1 MAKNE
6 PTINRRGFL
15 KKAIGATVAA
25 ALGVVAILSF
35 KKIAIVKRPSSDFD
49 RLSRID
55 PSLIQYE
62 QCAKPI
68 ATGLSESRA
77 IAVDSTGLIHVAG
90 DKTVR
95 LFDQSGD
102 LLKESTLSGMPR
114 SLFLTD
120 QGLLYIAMTDH
131 IKIFNKQYKQIANW
145 KSFGRRSHLTGI
157 AVYKDHVFIAD
168 AGNRIVVHCDSR
180 GKILNYI
187 GKKDKDRNI
196 PGFVVPSPYFGLAI
210 APDGLLRVAN
220 PGRHRIEAYTFDGD
234 FEFAWG
240 KPTFRIEGF
249 CGCCNPVSFAIL
261 PNESFVT
268 CEKGLLR
275 VKIYEPD
282 GTFKAV
288 VAGPE
293 QLAEGRICQVC
304 TSPAKC
310 GTGGF
315 GVSTDEKGRIFVLDT
330 IKNLVRIFAKT

>member
-1 MAKNE
+1 MAENK

-25 ALGVVAILSF
+25 ALGVVALLSL
-35 KKIAIVKRPSSDFD
+35 KKIAIVERPSSDFE
-49 RLSRID
+49 RLSKID

-62 QCAKPI
+62 QCVKPI

-77 IAVDSTGLIHVAG
+77 IAVDSTGLMHVAG
-90 DKTVR
+90 DKSIR
-95 LFDQSGD
+95 LFDQSGG
-102 LLKESTLSGMPR
+102 LLKEITLSGMPR
-114 SLFLTD
+114 ALFPTD
-120 QGLLYIAMTDH
+120 RGLLYIAMNDH
-131 IKIFNKQYKQIANW
+131 VEILDKQYKQIASW
-145 KSFGRRSHLTGI
+145 KSLGPRSLLTGI
-157 AVYKDHVFIAD
+157 AVSKDHVFIAD

-180 GKILNYI
+180 GKIVNYI
-187 GKKDKDRNI
+187 GKKDKARNI
-196 PGFVVPSPYFGLAI
+196 PGFVVPSPYFGLAV

-240 KPTFRIEGF
+240 TPSFRIEGF

-288 VAGPE
+288 VAGPD
-293 QLAEGRICQVC
+293 QLADGRICRVC

-315 GVSTDEKGRIFVLDT
+315 AVSTDERGRVFVLDT
-330 IKNLVRIFAKT
+330 IKNRIRIFAKT

>member
-1 MAKNE
+1 MENE
-6 PTINRRGFL
+6 PGINRRGLL
-15 KKAIGATVAA
+15 KKALGAVAA
-25 ALGVVAILSF
+25 ATLGVMALLYL
-35 KKIAIVKRPSSDFD
+35 KKSAIVKRPSSNIDQPD
-49 RLSRID
+49 RID

-62 QCAKPI
+62 QSGKPI

-95 LFDQSGD
+95 VFDQSGK
-102 LLKESTLSGMPR
+102 LLKENSLSGSPR

-120 QGLLYIAMTDH
+120 QDLLYVAMTDH
-131 IKIFNKQYKQIANW
+131 IEVFDKQYRQIANW
-145 KSFGRRSHLTGI
+145 KSFGRRSFLTSI
-157 AVYKDHVFIAD
+157 AVSEDHVFVAD
-168 AGNRIVVHCDSR
+168 AGNRIVVHCDST
-180 GKILNYI
+180 GKVLNYI
-187 GKKDKDRNI
+187 GKRDKDRGI
-196 PGFVVPSPYFGLAI
+196 PGFHVPSPYFGLAV
-210 APDGLLRVAN
+210 APDGLLRVVN

-240 KPTFRIEGF
+240 ERAVRIDGF

-261 PNESFVT
+261 PDERFVT

-275 VKIYEPD
+275 VKVYEPD

-288 VAGPE
+288 VAGPD
-293 QLAEGRICQVC
+293 QLAQGRIRRVC

-315 GVSTDEKGRIFVLDT
+315 GVTTDEEGRVFVLDT
-330 IKNLVRIFAKT
+330 IKNLVRIFAET

>member
-1 MAKNE
+1 MAENE
-6 PTINRRGFL
+6 PTINRRGLL
-15 KKAIGATVAA
+15 KKAIGVTVAA
-25 ALGVVAILSF
+25 ALGVVAFLSF
-35 KKIAIVKRPSSDFD
+35 KKSPIVKRPSSDFD
-49 RLSRID
+49 RLSNIE

-62 QCAKPI
+62 QCVKPI

-77 IAVDSTGLIHVAG
+77 IAVDPSGLIHVAG
-90 DKTVR
+90 DKTIR

-102 LLKESTLSGMPR
+102 LLKETTLSTVPR
-114 SLFLTD
+114 ALFLNG

-131 IKIFNKQYKQIANW
+131 IKILNKQYKQIANW
-145 KSFGRRSHLTGI
+145 KSLGRRSLLTGI
-157 AVYKDHVFIAD
+157 AVSKDHVFIAD
-168 AGNRIVVHCDSR
+168 AGNKIVVHCDSK

-196 PGFVVPSPYFGLAI
+196 PGFVVPSPYFDLAV

-288 VAGPE
+288 VAGPD
-293 QLAEGRICQVC
+293 QLAEGRICHVC

-315 GVSTDEKGRIFVLDT
+315 GVTTDEKGRVFVLDT
-330 IKNLVRIFAKT
+330 VKNLVRIFAKT